1 MSYAAVELVG
11 VDGALLVGSLGTTQ
25 VDEAADVVA
34 VVGAAV
40 VSVDGTLEVTWS

>member
-11 VDGALLVGSLGTTQ
+11 VGALLVGSLGTTQ